1 LHVGFVAFDVRQT
14 RPEDTAQ
21 LMALMQEVQEYG
33 QPPAEIIHEIAPG
46 MELDANGL
54 PKLNGPVPPFA
65 TGGENDECSIM

>member
-1 LHVGFVAFDVRQT
+1 VSIQQT
-14 RPEDTAQ
+14 RPDDTAQ

-54 PKLNGPVPPFA
+54 PKLNGAVPPFGA
-65 TGGENDECSIM
+65 GENDECRIT